1 MNDNRR
7 AFERFGADMVFWLR
21 RADDEDGAFKPFDIK
36 NISGG
41 GILAL
46 TQEPFEQ
53 GCEVITSF
61 ELPQH
66 TDLIEAVAQIRHVEK
81 LEDHYEIGLQFTR
94 VKGLPVSL
102 LIDYLEE
109 LFK

>member
-1 MNDNRR
+1 
-7 AFERFGADMVFWLR
+7 MVFWIKPVSGGE
-21 RADDEDGAFKPFDIK
+21 EDYRPFEIK

-41 GILAL
+41 GILCL
-46 TQEPFEQ
+46 TDEAFEQ
-53 GCEVITSF
+53 GDKVNVSF

-66 TDLIEAVAQIRHVEK
+66 TDLIEALACVRHVHRNQEGSV
-81 LEDHYEIGLQFTR
+81 EMGLQFES
-94 VKGLPVSL
+94 VKGLPTAL